1 MSPVKKENIIA
12 AYPQA
17 TLERLENLIDFFI
30 LFFKVVTQ
38 LSWYFMQVSLRD
50 KPK

>member
-30 LFFKVVTQ
+30 LFFKSGDTAVMVF
-38 LSWYFMQVSLRD
+38 YVGVA
-50 KPK
+50 